1 MYYDTPVFSTGCTR
15 MTAGKLLKLL
25 DFSFLLLNFP
35 FFILFWI
42 LQSIKMNNRV
52 STERSDTEIEVNI
65 KADSEIIELNLSNFK
80 AIKGGMNTINFT
92 F

>member
-1 MYYDTPVFSTGCTR
+1 